1 MKNLLAVV
9 VATSLMT
16 VACSDDTVTPTTDR
30 TYIPSAVGTYVINSN
45 ESYTTEG
52 TIDDGEDSTVVVGT
66 MSITDGKGVSK
77 TGIMHITYFS
87 GDPVD
92 TVILAQEGAKI
103 YGLLDLEL
111 AAGDQFPPV
120 NLGTR
125 WVLVADGNATSSWS
139 ALSETVSGVQFEYP
153 GVPVP
158 LTADAQFT
166 MTCAKVADTTM
177 TITGTSVPT
186 VKYTTDFG
194 ITISIAG
201 FPNPI
206 AVTLKSF
213 EYYGE
218 NVGLVRTYQDAST
231 VQTPF
236 GALELDG
243 YNSVAVRYGK
253 QN

>member
-1 MKNLLAVV
+1 MKNLIALAA
-9 VATSLMT
+9 ATVLLT
-16 VACSDDTVTPTTDR
+16 AACSDDPVTPTTDK
-30 TYIPSAVGTYVINSN
+30 TYIPSATGTYVIHSN

-66 MSITDGKGVSK
+66 MSITDGKGVTK
-77 TGIMHITYFS
+77 TGIMHIAYMS

-92 TVILAQEGAKI
+92 TLILAQEGSKV

-125 WVLVADGNATSSWS
+125 WILVADANATTEWS
-139 ALSETVSGVQFEYP
+139 ALSETVPGIQFEYP

-166 MTCAKVADTTM
+166 MNVAKLADTTM
-177 TITGTSVPT
+177 TIAGSSVPS
-186 VKYTTDFG
+186 VKYSTSFG

-206 AVTLKSF
+206 VVNLTSF

-218 NVGLVRTYQDAST
+218 NVGLVRTSQDAGT
-231 VQTPF
+231 IETPF
-236 GALELDG
+236 GSLDIDG
-243 YNSVAVRYGK
+243 YNSVAVRYGT